1 MILDIYTLLCN
12 NNNKTEGVFM
22 EKSWKQKTGLF
33 LSSQAISLFGSS
45 LVQYAIIWYITLET
59 KSGVMTTVA
68 TLCGFIPQVLI
79 SLFAGVWADKYNKK
93 MLIILADAAI
103 ACSTLVIAVLFLTGI
118 DSMWLLF
125 LVLVIRSF
133 GSGIQTPTTTAFI
146 PEIVPEER
154 LMRVNGVNSTIQSI
168 MLILSPAASGA
179 LLANVDLGYIFF
191 IDVVTA
197 AIGIF
202 IFSFV
207 RVNYQKKVKEKVDYF
222 ASIKEGVSY
231 TRNHKLVSRLMVYL
245 VLANVLI
252 APLAILTPLMVT
264 RSFGAD
270 PWYLTLNEMVFFV
283 GSILGGVII
292 SAWGGFRNKIHTIG
306 LGCLICGGLAV
317 LLGLPF
323 PFIVYLIWMGLCGVT
338 MPMFNTPFITLF
350 QETVD
355 ADKQG
360 RVFSLISVVTGAI
373 MPLAM
378 VIFGPLAD
386 YVKIEIILIITGILF
401 IAGTIFMIKDKVIKN
416 YLPVNRTGG
425 E

>member
-1 MILDIYTLLCN
+1 
-12 NNNKTEGVFM
+12 M

-45 LVQYAIIWYITLET
+45 LVQYAIIWHITLET

-118 DSMWLLF
+118 NSMWLLF

-202 IFSFV
+202 VFSFV

-222 ASIKEGVSY
+222 ASIKEGISY

-292 SAWGGFRNKIHTIG
+292 SAWGGFRNKIHTVG

-386 YVKIEIILIITGILF
+386 YVKIEIILIIAGILF

>member
-202 IFSFV
+202 VFSFV

>member
-93 MLIILADAAI
+93 MLIILADASI

-292 SAWGGFRNKIHTIG
+292 SAWGGFRNKIHTVG

-416 YLPVNRTGG
+416 HLPVNRTGG

>member
-1 MILDIYTLLCN
+1 
-12 NNNKTEGVFM
+12 M